1 MSLLSKV
8 RAKHPATHIDATD
21 KDTMILVDTDK
32 ERIYYVLDAAN
43 RLRVSS
49 KRNLTATEISVRKQP
64 VNCVIMLQDGTYY
77 NGINNRHVA
86 TTTDIN
92 AAHKMRNYTAK
103 EVVNT
108 LHTNAMARHGNNF
121 QIITIR

>member
-1 MSLLSKV
+1 MTLLSKV
-8 RAKHPATHIDATD
+8 CAKHPAIKIDATD
-21 KDTMILVDTDK
+21 KDTMIMVDTDT
-32 ERIYYVLDAAN
+32 ERIYYVLDAAG
-43 RLRVSS
+43 RLRVSR

-77 NGINNRHVA
+77 NGIDNRHVT

-92 AAHKMRNYTAK
+92 AAHKMCNYVAK

-108 LHTNAMARHGNNF
+108 LHTHAMHGYGGEF
-121 QIITIR
+121 KIVTL

>member
-8 RAKHPATHIDATD
+8 RAKYPAITIDATD
-21 KDTMILVDTDK
+21 KDNMILIDTNT
-32 ERIYYVLDAAN
+32 ERIYYTLDAAN

-49 KRNLTATEISVRKQP
+49 KRALTATEISVNKQP

-77 NGINNRHVA
+77 NGIDNRIV
-86 TTTDIN
+86 TTTSDIN
-92 AAHKMRNYTAK
+92 AAHKMCNYVAK

-108 LHTNAMARHGNNF
+108 LHTHAMHGYGNDF
-121 QIITIR
+121 KIVTL

>member
-1 MSLLSKV
+1 MRLLSKV
-8 RAKHPATHIDATD
+8 RAKHPSINIDATD
-21 KDTMILVDTDK
+21 QDTMIMVDTDQ
-32 ERIYYVLDAAN
+32 ERIWYVLDAAG
-43 RLRVSS
+43 RLRISS

-77 NGINNRHVA
+77 NGIDGRHVT

-92 AAHKMRNYTAK
+92 TAHKMRNYVAK

-108 LHTNAMARHGNNF
+108 LHTHAMSRYGNSF
-121 QIITIR
+121 QIITL

>member
-8 RAKHPATHIDATD
+8 RAKHPSIAINATES
-21 KDTMILVDTDK
+21 DTMILVDTET

-49 KRNLTATEISVRKQP
+49 KRLLTPTEISVNKQP
-64 VNCVIMLQDGTYY
+64 VNCVIMLADGSYY
-77 NGINNRHVA
+77 NGIDNRHVS

-108 LHTNAMARHGNNF
+108 LHAHAMARYGNVF
-121 QIITIR
+121 QIITL